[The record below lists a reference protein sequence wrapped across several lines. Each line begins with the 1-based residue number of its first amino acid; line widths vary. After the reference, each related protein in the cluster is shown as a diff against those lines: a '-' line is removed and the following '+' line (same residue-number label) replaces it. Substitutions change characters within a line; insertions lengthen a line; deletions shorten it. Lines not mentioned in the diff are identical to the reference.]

1 MKPLTFVMLSCAAL
15 TACGDTEPGQGTVE
29 VTAYGESF
37 IEEGI
42 PASEVRDGWAVQ
54 FTRFE
59 VHFRDITVAG
69 EPLPDPAPIDLTKA
83 SGGAGHVLGA
93 LEVKAGRHT
102 DASFTIAALHVAGR
116 AEKGQEVKTFDWT
129 FDQPVRYHACETT
142 TDVEAKGTSGF
153 EITLHADHLLYDSLV
168 SEEPEL
174 TFQAFADA
182 DTGDGIITR
191 EELAAAS
198 IGGLDPGNADIEDLW
213 AWLVALV
220 ETLGHVDGE
229 GHCHAEPT
237 T

>member
-1 MKPLTFVMLSCAAL
+1 MKHLTFALLSCVVL
-15 TACGDTEPGQGTVE
+15 MSCGDSEPGQGSVE
-29 VTAYGESF
+29 VTAYGEAF

-59 VHFRDITVAG
+59 VRFQDITVAG
-69 EPLPDPAPIDLTKA
+69 QRLADPEPIDLTQP
-83 SGGAGHVLGA
+83 SSGAGHVLGT
-93 LEVKAGRHT
+93 LEVEAGRHR
-102 DASFTIAALHVAGR
+102 DASFTIASLHVVGR

-129 FDQPVRYHACETT
+129 FDRPVHYHACETT
-142 TDVEAKGTSGF
+142 TEVEANGTARF

-168 SEEPEL
+168 SEAPEL
-174 TFQAFADA
+174 TFQALADA
-182 DTGDGIITR
+182 DTGDGVITR
-191 EELAAAS
+191 EELEAAS
-198 IGGLDPGNADIEDLW
+198 IGAFDPGNADIDDLW